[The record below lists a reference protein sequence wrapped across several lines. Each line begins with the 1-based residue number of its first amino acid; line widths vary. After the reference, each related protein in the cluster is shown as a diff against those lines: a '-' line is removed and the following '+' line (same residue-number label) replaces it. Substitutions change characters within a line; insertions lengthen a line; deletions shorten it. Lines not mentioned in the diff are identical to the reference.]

1 MKNTK
6 ILIMAFLDGDFH
18 ILIQIPKLSA
28 KFIIYID

>member
-18 ILIQIPKLSA
+18 TLFQIPKLST
-28 KFIIYID
+28 KFIIYMN